1 MTTEAGDM
9 GGVFINYRY
18 VDHPLGA
25 ASIGHHLAR
34 TFGPELIFRDC
45 DSLDAGTHYPTGIR
59 AALENAD
66 VVIAVIGPHW
76 LTLTD
81 PETGIRL
88 IDRPA
93 DWVRQELATAFRRK
107 ITVLPV
113 LLKDTPESAHP
124 PIPADL
130 PDDIRPLAS
139 IQAFEISQ
147 RTFGADLAGLTR
159 QLVRLLPTRADPT
172 QPSRDVFFS
181 LVKALEAVPC
191 LRYEDTRELL
201 VNQLRPAITGAVRYS
216 SQRRAYAMYIIR
228 TCLDHEG
235 GLAELIATIR
245 EIDGADSMPLQRLVE
260 IYRQLPP
267 EFVG

>member
-1 MTTEAGDM
+1 M
-9 GGVFINYRY
+9 GGVFINYRA
-18 VDHPLGA
+18 VDNPLGA
-25 ASIGHHLAR
+25 AGIQIHLAR
-34 TFGPELIFRDC
+34 KFGPDLIFRDC

-59 AALENAD
+59 SALENAD
-66 VVIAVIGPHW
+66 VVIAVIGPQW

-81 PETGIRL
+81 PETGMRL

-113 LLKDTPESAHP
+113 LLKDTPESARP

-130 PDDIRPLAS
+130 PADIRPLAS

-159 QLVRLLPTRADPT
+159 QLVRLLPTQAGRTPRGE
-172 QPSRDVFFS
+172 PPREVFFN
-181 LVKALEAVPC
+181 LVTALEAMPC
-191 LRYEDTRELL
+191 LRHEDTRALL
-201 VNQLRPAITGAVRYS
+201 VSQLPLTIARAVRYS
-216 SQRRAYAMYIIR
+216 SQRTAYAMNLIR

-235 GLAELIATIR
+235 GLAEMIATIR

-260 IYRQLPP
+260 ISRQLPP
-267 EFVG
+267 EFAG

>member
-1 MTTEAGDM
+1 M

-18 VDHPLGA
+18 VDNPLGVA
-25 ASIGHHLAR
+25 GIRQHLAGE
-34 TFGPELIFRDC
+34 FGPELIFRDC
-45 DSLDAGTHYPTGIR
+45 DSLEAGTHYPTGIR

-66 VVIAVIGPHW
+66 VVLAVIGPQW

-81 PETGIRL
+81 PETGMRL

-113 LLKDTPESAHP
+113 LLKDTPESAGP

-130 PDDIRPLAS
+130 PADIRPLAG

-159 QLVRLLPTRADPT
+159 QLIRLLPTPARPT
-172 QPSRDVFFS
+172 PRGAPSREVFFS
-181 LVKALEAVPC
+181 LVTALEAMPC
-191 LRYEDTRELL
+191 LRHEDTRERL
-201 VNQLRPAITGAVRYS
+201 VNQLRPTIARAVRYS
-216 SQRRAYAMYIIR
+216 SQRSGYAINIIR
-228 TCLDHEG
+228 TCLDYEG
-235 GLAELIATIR
+235 GLAEMIATIR
-245 EIDGADSMPLQRLVE
+245 EIDGADSLPLQRLVA
-260 IYRQLPP
+260 ISRQLSP
-267 EFVG
+267 EIAG